1 MTDPIERIPETEEK
15 RRKKHK
21 YLWTS
26 ITLFAAA
33 ALAIVFYFLLDRF
46 PNLVGILSDVADLL
60 RPIIIGAVLAY
71 ILKPLCNTFE
81 KVFSCLFRRM
91 KNPKKLVE
99 GLSIALSIIT
109 GLLVVYL
116 LLVMIIPAL
125 YDSVRSI
132 IEPFLSEGT
141 LTTSPFVHVR
151 GWIASWLPPEH
162 EMHTAVMGA
171 LDEVESWIRATV
183 SSDAIKEWLSF
194 DSIKEVLVGVGAG
207 VGVVI
212 GAVVD
217 VFVGVVAAVYVLAAR
232 KRLGAQAR
240 LLTHSILPDRWA
252 KSVVNEAR
260 YADRMFSGYVYSR
273 VIDSFIV
280 GAVCFIGL
288 LFMNTRY
295 ALLIAVVVGVTNIIP
310 FFGPFIGAIP
320 SGLLLLIENPIN
332 CLWFAI
338 FILVLQQIDGNIIAP
353 RISGDVIG
361 LPPLWVLFAVLLFGG
376 MFGFWGMLIG
386 EPVFAVIYDV
396 VRRAVNLGLRRN
408 GKAALMADY
417 SAQFTE
423 KGRRPATSPAE
434 TVRILREKWQNRK
447 IFRKK

>member
-1 MTDPIERIPETEEK
+1 MTDPIDRRPETGK
-15 RRKKHK
+15 KKHK

-26 ITLFAAA
+26 I
-33 ALAIVFYFLLDRF
+33 ALLGALVGAIVFFFLLFR
-46 PNLVGILSDVADLL
+46 LEELRGLLSLILDIL

-81 KVFSCLFRRM
+81 KLFGRLFSRM
-91 KNPKKLVE
+91 KNPQKLVG

-109 GLLVVYL
+109 ALLVVYL

-125 YDSVRSI
+125 YESIRSI
-132 IEPFLSEGT
+132 LEPFLSEGG
-141 LTTSPFVHVR
+141 LTQSPFVQLR
-151 GWIASWLPPEH
+151 TWIASWLPAEH
-162 EMHTAVMGA
+162 ELHATVMGA
-171 LDEVESWIRATV
+171 IDSLEEWIRSYV

-194 DSIKEVLVGVGAG
+194 DSIKEVISGVGAG
-207 VGVVI
+207 VGAVI
-212 GAVVD
+212 GGVVD

-232 KRLGAQAR
+232 KRLAAQAR
-240 LLTHSILPDRWA
+240 LLVHSLLPDRWA
-252 KSVVNEAR
+252 KATVSEAG

-273 VIDSFIV
+273 VIDSIIV
-280 GAVCFIGL
+280 GVICFFGL

-353 RISGDVIG
+353 RISGGVIG

-376 MFGFWGMLIG
+376 LFGFWGMLIG
-386 EPVFAVIYDV
+386 EPAFAVIYDV
-396 VRRAVNLGLRRN
+396 VRRAVNLGLNRH

-417 SAQFTE
+417 SAQFADE
-423 KGRRPATSPAE
+423 ARRPATSPIE
-434 TVRILREKWQNRK
+434 TVRILRDKWKNRK